1 MKYLNK
7 SKDVRQMII
16 KWACMNQ
23 DIKDGDSLVGK
34 TILLNIEKMNS
45 CIFYPVKDDL
55 VVMDCH
61 FSGSSENTNKAYV
74 QLFNRMRDKDIL
86 SIIL

>member
-7 SKDVRQMII
+7 SKDMRQMII

-34 TILLNIEKMNS
+34 TILINTEKMNS
-45 CIFYPVKDDL
+45 CIFYPIKSNL
-55 VVMDCH
+55 VFMDCH
-61 FSGSSENTNKAYV
+61 FIGSGENTNKGYV
-74 QLFNRMRDKDIL
+74 RLFNRMRDKDIL

>member
-7 SKDVRQMII
+7 SKDMRQMII

-34 TILLNIEKMNS
+34 TILLNIYKMNS
-45 CIFYPVKDDL
+45 CIFYPIKDGL
-55 VVMDCH
+55 VVMDCV
-61 FSGSSENTNKAYV
+61 FIGSSENTNKAYV
-74 QLFNRMRDKDIL
+74 RLFNRMRDKDIL

>member
-23 DIKDGDSLVGK
+23 DIKVGDSLVCK

-45 CIFYPVKDDL
+45 CIFYPIKDDL
-55 VVMDCH
+55 VVIDCV
-61 FSGSSENTNKAYV
+61 FIGSSENTNKADV